1 MFSLRQLNKQQR
13 KAAETIEGPL
23 LVLSGAGTGKT
34 RTITYRIANMLDHG
48 IPAANILSVTFTNKA
63 AREMVERA
71 KKLVGPAVND
81 MQVSTFHSFG
91 LRIIRENLK
100 EFGLRRNFTIYDSKD
115 QVAIVKKALRSIS
128 VSWKDYKAE
137 DVLYTINKLRTPY
150 SDEIDFSGIEQFDAA
165 ILQGVWERYRRALR
179 TSNAVDFEDLLFFP
193 VKLFKTHKKILTH
206 YQNIFKYILVDE
218 YQDTNSVQFDLIH
231 SLAKNHDNLCVVGD
245 DDQSIYGWRGAEV
258 RNILDFEKRFKGAVV
273 VRLEENYR
281 STTAILDVANSVIK
295 KNINRKEKKLWS
307 SKIGS
312 EVVRALV
319 APDEMGE
326 AELVVSDIISHK
338 RRHDTKFGDYSIL
351 MRMNT
356 QARQF
361 EEVLRTFQIPYVVVG
376 GMQFY
381 DRKEIKDFLSYLKI
395 LVNPNDEEAFLRVV
409 NVPPRAIG
417 EKSIDRLGHHAANGD
432 RGLYES
438 IADLETNE
446 EIAINAR
453 NGFINFYKFIE
464 KYREKLKTILKPS
477 IIIREMWKELQYEKE
492 LMKVCKTLEAVNSR
506 LANVESFIDG
516 IAYYEQ
522 KTKKPSL
529 ENYLRMI
536 SLDTNDDDEEMKN
549 DKLALMTIHSSKGL
563 EFPYVYIVGAE
574 QGIIP
579 HRKSLLSDSGLSE
592 ERRLF
597 YVAITRAEQM
607 LTISYPKARMKFG
620 TLEQKKP
627 SEFLEDI
634 PDNLIEWHENAY
646 DQTVSEE
653 ETAMNFSEMKNMFAD
668 TD

>member
-1 MFSLRQLNKQQR
+1 MFSLSQLNKQQR

-34 RTITYRIANMLDHG
+34 RTITYRIANMLDYG

-63 AREMVERA
+63 AREMVDRA
-71 KKLVGPAVND
+71 KKLVGPAVKD

-100 EFGLRRNFTIYDSKD
+100 ELGLRRNFTIYDSKD

-128 VSWKDYKAE
+128 VSWKDYKPE
-137 DVLYTINKLRTPY
+137 EVLYTINKLRNPY
-150 SDEIDFSGIEQFDAA
+150 SDDIDFSGIEQFDAA
-165 ILQGVWERYRRALR
+165 IAQGVWERYRRALR

-193 VKLFKTHKKILTH
+193 LRLFKKHKEILNH

-231 SLAKNHDNLCVVGD
+231 SLSKNHNNLCVVGD

-258 RNILDFEKRFKGAVV
+258 RNILDFEKHYKGAVV

-281 STTAILDVANSVIK
+281 STTAILDAANSVIK
-295 KNINRKEKKLWS
+295 KNVNRKEKKLWS
-307 SKIGS
+307 SKTGGEI
-312 EVVRALV
+312 VRALV

-338 RRHDTKFGDYSIL
+338 RRHDTKFGDYAIL

-361 EEVLRTFQIPYVVVG
+361 EEVLRTFQIPYIVVG

-381 DRKEIKDFLSYLKI
+381 DRKEIKDFISYLKL

-417 EKSIDRLGHHAANGD
+417 EKSIDRLGHHAAIGD

-438 IADLETNE
+438 IADLEIND
-446 EIAINAR
+446 EIALNAR
-453 NGFINFYKFIE
+453 NGFIDFYKFIE

-477 IIIREMWKELQYEKE
+477 IIVREMWKELQYEKE

-549 DKLALMTIHSSKGL
+549 GKLALMTIHSSKGL

-579 HRKSLLSDSGLSE
+579 HRKSLISDSGLSE

-646 DQTVSEE
+646 DQVVSEE
-653 ETAMNFSEMKNMFAD
+653 ETAMNFTELKNMFAKE
-668 TD
+668 

>member
-63 AREMVERA
+63 AREMVGRA

-100 EFGLRRNFTIYDSKD
+100 ELNLRRNFTIYDSND
-115 QVAIVKKALRSIS
+115 QIAIVKKALRSIS
-128 VSWKDYKAE
+128 VSWKDYKPE
-137 DVLYTINKLRTPY
+137 DILYTINKLRTPY
-150 SDEIDFSGIEQFDAA
+150 SDEIDFSGVEQFDAA
-165 ILQGVWERYRRALR
+165 IAQGVWERYRRALR

-193 VKLFKTHKKILTH
+193 IKLFKKHKEILNH

-218 YQDTNSVQFDLIH
+218 YQDTNSVQFSLIH
-231 SLAKNHDNLCVVGD
+231 SLAKKHNNLCVVGD

-258 RNILDFEKRFKGAVV
+258 RNILDFEKHFKGAVV

-281 STTAILDVANSVIK
+281 STSAILDTANFIIK
-295 KNINRKEKKLWS
+295 KNVNRKEKKLWTN
-307 SKIGS
+307 KNGGEI
-312 EVVRALV
+312 VRVLV

-326 AELVVSDIISHK
+326 AELVVSDIISHQ
-338 RRHDTKFGDYSIL
+338 RRHDTKFGDYAIL

-361 EEVLRTFQIPYVVVG
+361 EEVLRTFQIPYIVVG

-381 DRKEIKDFLSYLKI
+381 DRKEIKDFLSYLKL

-417 EKSIDRLGHHAANGD
+417 EKSIDRLGQHAAKGD

-438 IADLETNE
+438 IADLETND
-446 EIAINAR
+446 EIALNAK
-453 NGFINFYKFIE
+453 NGFIDFYKFIE
-464 KYREKLKTILKPS
+464 KYRGKLKTILKPS
-477 IIIREMWKELQYEKE
+477 IIVREMWKELQYEKE

-522 KTKKPSL
+522 KTKKPNL
-529 ENYLRMI
+529 EDYLRMI

-549 DKLALMTIHSSKGL
+549 GKLALMTIHSSKGL

-597 YVAITRAEQM
+597 YVAITRAQQM
-607 LTISYPKARMKFG
+607 LSISYPKARMKFG
-620 TLEQKKP
+620 TLEEKKP

-634 PDNLIEWHENAY
+634 PENLIEWHENAY
-646 DQTVSEE
+646 DQVVSEE
-653 ETAMNFSEMKNMFAD
+653 ETAMNFSEMKNMFAQ
-668 TD
+668 